1 MPRSAWCSS
10 WRPCPKWACRPCAS
24 SGRSRPPVRGA
35 IEARSNCPRAA
46 AGRRRSSPAG
56 PGKSWRPGSSSCRPR
71 EGCNVLARW
80 MAWCTRNRFFVFSGT
95 LLLLLGGIW
104 ALGHLPLDALPDISD
119 VQVVLRASWPGE
131 PPTVIEDQ
139 LTYPLVTALRAVPRV
154 QQVRAQTMY
163 GDAFIYVVFQDGTDL
178 YWARSRVLEYL
189 QQIQPRL
196 PPAARVRLRAYNIP
210 LGVVLERVRNS
221 VNEVGGNVLELAG
234 AEYMI
239 RGEGYLRSLDDLAS
253 VVVSSR
259 AGVPVRLRDLGEVN
273 FGPAPRR
280 GVAEWNGEGETV
292 GGIVIMR
299 VGQNALRVIEGVKRK
314 LAQLQPSLPA
324 GVEIETAYDRSE
336 LIRASI
342 HVLQRDLW
350 IEALVVS
357 AVTLLFL
364 FHVPSALVPLL
375 SLPVAVIGTFLPL
388 ALLRVDVNIMSLG
401 GLALAI
407 GVLVDA
413 SLVLVENG
421 CRRLAEHQQQ
431 GAVPEGERQA
441 ILLRACQQVGPA
453 LFVSLLVIVLSFL
466 PVFLLQAQEGRL
478 FRPLAWTKTLSVVL
492 ASLLAMTLAPP
503 LLTLVVRGRV
513 PPETATP
520 LSRWAQAIY
529 LPVLRWCLRH

>member
-196 PPAARVRLRAYNIP
+196 PPAARVSLGPDATGAGWIYQYVLVDRSHRWNLADLRSLQDWFLRYQLETVPGVAEVASIGGFVRQYQVRLDPDKLRAYNIP
-210 LGVVLERVRNS
+210 LSTVIDQIRDRT
-221 VNEVGGNVLELAG
+221 NEFGGRLLELGG

-239 RGEGYLRSLDDLAS
+239 RGLGYLRSLSDLEM
-253 VVVSSR
+253 
-259 AGVPVRLRDLGEVN
+259 VPVASKNGTPVLVRDLGSVS
-273 FGPAPRR
+273 FGPDIRR

-292 GGIVIMR
+292 GGIVVMR
-299 VGQNALRVIEGVKRK
+299 YGQNALNVIAGVKQK
-314 LAQLQPSLPA
+314 IAQISTSLPP
-324 GVEIETAYDRSE
+324 GVEIVAGYDRSG
-336 LIRASI
+336 LIHASI
-342 HVLQRDLW
+342 ETLKRDLVE
-350 IEALVVS
+350 EALIVS
-357 AVTLLFL
+357 LVIMVFL
-364 FHVPSALVPLL
+364 FHFRSALIPIL
-375 SLPVAVIGTFLPL
+375 SLPIAVVASFIPMYY
-388 ALLRVDVNIMSLG
+388 LRISSNIMSLG

-413 SLVLVENG
+413 AIVMVENG
-421 CRRLAEHQQQ
+421 YRHLSEAQMAAASEPAPRQLSRRECRK
-431 GAVPEGERQA
+431 
-441 ILLRACQQVGPA
+441 
-453 LFVSLLVIVLSFL
+453 IVL
-466 PVFLLQAQEGRL
+466 
-478 FRPLAWTKTLSVVL
+478 
-492 ASLLAMTLAPP
+492 
-503 LLTLVVRGRV
+503 
-513 PPETATP
+513 
-520 LSRWAQAIY
+520 
-529 LPVLRWCLRH
+529 